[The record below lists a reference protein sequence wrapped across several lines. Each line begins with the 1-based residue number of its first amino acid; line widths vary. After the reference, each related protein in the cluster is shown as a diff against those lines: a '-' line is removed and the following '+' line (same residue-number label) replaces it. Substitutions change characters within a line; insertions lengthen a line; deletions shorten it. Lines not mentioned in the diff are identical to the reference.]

1 MSVEIQLPELIDSS
15 RLPQHIAIIMDGNG
29 RWAKLQGQNRVF
41 GHKQGA
47 ITVREITQACAEL
60 GIKYLTLYTFST
72 ENWGRPSFEITALME
87 LLVQMLRSEVK
98 TLRNNN
104 IRLNAIGNL
113 TLLPDRIQREI
124 DQSIR
129 TTASNT
135 GMVLTLALS
144 YSARWEI
151 TEAARQI
158 ARDVAA
164 GELKPADINEN
175 IVGNYLTTRNMPDP
189 ELLIRTSGELRIS
202 NYLLWQIAYTELYF
216 TPQFWP
222 AFDKMALYEAI
233 YDYQQ
238 RDRRFGKV

>member
-1 MSVEIQLPELIDSS
+1 MDLKSQIDINNLPG
-15 RLPQHIAIIMDGNG
+15 HIAIIMDGNG

>member
-113 TLLPDRIQREI
+113 TLLPDRIHRHLGLNQPTFALGDI
-124 DQSIR
+124 DQPAQIDGGQE
-129 TTASNT
+129 N
-135 GMVLTLALS
+135 LS
-144 YSARWEI
+144 PIQPGRPQHRPHPSRAGLIPEMCQQGK
-151 TEAARQI
+151 TVK
-158 ARDVAA
+158 DVAA
-164 GELKPADINEN
+164 SACGHARAP
-175 IVGNYLTTRNMPDP
+175 
-189 ELLIRTSGELRIS
+189 
-202 NYLLWQIAYTELYF
+202 
-216 TPQFWP
+216 
-222 AFDKMALYEAI
+222 
-233 YDYQQ
+233 
-238 RDRRFGKV
+238 